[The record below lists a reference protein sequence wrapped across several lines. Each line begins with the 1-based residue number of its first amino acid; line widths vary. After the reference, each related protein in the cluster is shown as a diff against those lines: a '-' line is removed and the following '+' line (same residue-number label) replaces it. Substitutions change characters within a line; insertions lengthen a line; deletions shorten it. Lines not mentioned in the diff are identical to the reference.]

1 MESTRFTNA
10 TGSRKWKRPEL
21 CYNNVHELLELH
33 MQKKTPFVV
42 ISQQSDENSLTM
54 HRYEGKTHV
63 GELTM
68 NITDSNATMIS
79 EVAEDYRVRG
89 NAIFGEEPTA
99 PEAA

>member
-1 MESTRFTNA
+1 M
-10 TGSRKWKRPEL
+10 
-21 CYNNVHELLELH
+21 CYNNVFEIREIR
-33 MQKKTPFVV
+33 MKTPFVV
-42 ISQQSDENSLTM
+42 ISQQSDENSLTL

-79 EVAEDYRVRG
+79 EVAEEYRVRG
-89 NAIFGEEPTA
+89 NAIFADEPTT